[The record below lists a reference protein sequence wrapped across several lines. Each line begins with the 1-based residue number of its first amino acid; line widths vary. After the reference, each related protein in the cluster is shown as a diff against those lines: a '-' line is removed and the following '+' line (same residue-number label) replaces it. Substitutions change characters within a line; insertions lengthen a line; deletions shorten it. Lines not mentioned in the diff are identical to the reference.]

1 MSPIVVF
8 ALIVALPVALGYAVI
23 GARRAHRRWLLTR
36 APLPAA
42 LPIER
47 LAADLRRLHDQL
59 DAVENAVG
67 VPAKN
72 LRCVAVRAAYL
83 DLLGAACQQ
92 LQVRPPAGR
101 PVPRT
106 EIYRVESELRRAGLD
121 VRPVR

>member
-1 MSPIVVF
+1 
-8 ALIVALPVALGYAVI
+8 
-23 GARRAHRRWLLTR
+23 
-36 APLPAA
+36 
-42 LPIER
+42 
-47 LAADLRRLHDQL
+47 
-59 DAVENAVG
+59 
-67 VPAKN
+67 
-72 LRCVAVRAAYL
+72 VAVRAAYL